1 MESYIVKKLTAGTVF
16 YKVPG
21 ENKER
26 TWKGDNARLRIPFQE
41 LEDCMFD
48 GAIRRLFAEGNLYIE
63 DKECRIKLGLEAE
76 DPTLENDIPL
86 VLDASELEKILYTDS
101 VPTFKKKMEKLGGG
115 SLEVLFSIAINS
127 KKQLPVAKSDYL
139 RKKYFIDVDMIQ
151 RQKREDTVEKEV

>member
-1 MESYIVKKLTAGTVF
+1 MENYIVKKLTAGTVF

-21 ENKER
+21 EKKER
-26 TWKGDNARLRIPFQE
+26 TWKGDKPEFLSKR
-41 LEDCMFD
+41 EDCMFD

-101 VPTFKKKMEKLGGG
+101 VPTFKKENG
-115 SLEVLFSIAINS
+115 ETRWR
-127 KKQLPVAKSDYL
+127 KS
-139 RKKYFIDVDMIQ
+139 
-151 RQKREDTVEKEV
+151 